1 MRHIWLVR
9 PSAPHPNPT
18 AAHLADWL
26 AWLGT
31 STTLGGGE
39 GLRAGGTGLSGVS
52 YSSAGSCL
60 ICVAVR
66 GGPVVGAAGG
76 GGGRDDKLEGPV
88 GGRGPGPTV
97 GEPGLKVPGPAGG
110 EVPR

>member
-1 MRHIWLVR
+1 MNAKPPCLQ
-9 PSAPHPNPT
+9 PPDPPHPT
-18 AAHLADWL
+18 AAYLADWL

-66 GGPVVGAAGG
+66 GGPAVGAAG
-76 GGGRDDKLEGPV
+76 GGGRDDKLEGPA

>member
-1 MRHIWLVR
+1 MY
-9 PSAPHPNPT
+9 APALRRSPLPAT
-18 AAHLADWL
+18 PALAAHLADWL

-39 GLRAGGTGLSGVS
+39 GLRAGGTGLSGAS

-60 ICVAVR
+60 ICVALR
-66 GGPVVGAAGG
+66 GGPEAGAAA
-76 GGGRDDKLEGPV
+76 GGGRDDRPEGPA
-88 GGRGPGPTV
+88 GGSGPDPTV

-110 EVPR
+110 EAPR